1 MLFVLQFL
9 MNNVAASSVAFF
21 RNSRW
26 GIWLG
31 LWSVCYFII
40 RLILLIVKMSNNAL
54 LSTYLW
60 HTLYCIIDSSC
71 FIYTGQDVNGSL
83 FLRREEV
90 VDLSAKCLEE
100 NSQSKR
106 RSNAQTKEN
115 EPPQVKIQIYS
126 YTCRYTRTYN
136 ILNNSAVTKT
146 PCNCMLIM

>member
-1 MLFVLQFL
+1 M
-9 MNNVAASSVAFF
+9 
-21 RNSRW
+21 
-26 GIWLG
+26 
-31 LWSVCYFII
+31 CYFII

-60 HTLYCIIDSSC
+60 HTLYCIIASSC
-71 FIYTGQDVNGSL
+71 SSYTGQDVNGSL

-90 VDLSAKCLEE
+90 VDLSAKCLEG

-126 YTCRYTRTYN
+126 YTTCRYTRTYN

-146 PCNCMLIM
+146 HCNCMLIM